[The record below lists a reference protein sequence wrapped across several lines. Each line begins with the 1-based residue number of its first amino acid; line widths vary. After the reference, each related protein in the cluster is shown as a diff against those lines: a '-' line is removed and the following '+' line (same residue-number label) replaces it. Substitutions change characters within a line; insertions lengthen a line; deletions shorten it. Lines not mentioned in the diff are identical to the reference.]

1 MGAIGKALGNVL
13 EDTMIHGSRILTGT
27 SHTLGV
33 AEQLKKRLK
42 SGEIFNGF
50 SQGVP
55 FTTTGKVLVAA
66 WGIENAVTGAVEGW
80 HESRLGTPSGQMST
94 ATPAIGYTKFF
105 GENNNALKNDILYD
119 QEAVYN
125 EANYYNSAI
134 DAGAT
139 GDLVFAM
146 NKNRRG

>member
-1 MGAIGKALGNVL
+1 MGAITTAAKEAL
-13 EDTMIHGSRILTGT
+13 EDTVIHGARILTGS

-33 AEQLKKRLK
+33 IEQVKKRWQT
-42 SGEIFNGF
+42 GELFNGF
-50 SQGVP
+50 SKGVP
-55 FTTTGKVLVAA
+55 FSTTGKVLVAA
-66 WGIENAVTGAVEGW
+66 WGLENAVTGSLEGW
-80 HESRLGTPSGQMST
+80 NESRLGTPSGQMMT

-105 GENNNALKNDILYD
+105 GQDNNTPRNDILYD

-134 DAGAT
+134 DVGAT

-146 NKNRRG
+146 NRNRRG